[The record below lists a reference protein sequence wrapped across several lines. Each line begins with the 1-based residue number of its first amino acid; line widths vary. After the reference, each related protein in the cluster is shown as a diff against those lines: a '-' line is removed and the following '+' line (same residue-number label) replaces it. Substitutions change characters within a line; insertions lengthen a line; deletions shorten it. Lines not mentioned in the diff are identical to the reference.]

1 MTKTEF
7 EKILDVCCEQLTR
20 EARESV
26 FKTSAQFENRV
37 REVLSVLTKDNT
49 SFEIDF
55 NPHPQA
61 FPDIAMGE
69 YGVEVKFTLNDTWRS
84 IANSVLETQRINEVK
99 HIYIV
104 FGKMGGLP
112 EVRWGEYEQSVIH
125 VRTSHVPRFEVELP
139 SDKAVVKESLFS
151 QMGICY
157 DDFRKLEMQE
167 KMKYIRAYARKIHPD
182 GRLWWV
188 EEREYSDEHTTP
200 IQARL
205 YTNLS
210 IEEKT
215 RLRAEAALLCPSI
228 VKSGRSR
235 NKYDDMVLYLLTY
248 HGVLCHQAR
257 DLFSAGSVANPK
269 NDDEGG
275 IYIERALKLIEAEM
289 RDAALRMDDAL
300 FVEYWGESVPP
311 EKRIKRWLEKADEL
325 AKDWIPSKIL
335 YGYPF
340 SSAEQKNQQLR
351 PGAAEGGD
359 QSHGVRSGSKI
370 RQGRLGGTSWA
381 GHDKCPG

>member
-1 MTKTEF
+1 MTIDKF
-7 EKILDVCCEQLTR
+7 EKTLDLCCEKLTE
-20 EARESV
+20 EARTTG
-26 FKTSAQFENRV
+26 FKASAQFENRV
-37 REVLSVLTKDNT
+37 REVLADITRDNS

-84 IANSVLETQRINEVK
+84 IANSVLETQRIDEVK
-99 HIYIV
+99 YIYVV
-104 FGKMGGLP
+104 FGKMGGIP
-112 EVRWGEYEQSVIH
+112 EVRWGEYEQSVVH
-125 VRTSHVPRFEVELP
+125 VRTSHVPRFEVEIP
-139 SDKAVVKESLFS
+139 SKRPTTRKPLFE
-151 QMGICY
+151 QMGIHY
-157 DDFRKLEMQE
+157 DDFRKLDMQD

-188 EEREYSDEHTTP
+188 EEKEDTDVHTTP

-205 YTNLS
+205 YTNLP

-215 RLRAEAALLCPSI
+215 RLRAEAALLCPCI

-275 IYIERALKLIEAEM
+275 IYIERALKLIENEM
-289 RDAALRMDDAL
+289 REAALSMDDAL

-311 EKRIKRWLEKADEL
+311 EQRISRWLEKADEL
-325 AKDWIPSKIL
+325 ATKWIPS
-335 YGYPF
+335 
-340 SSAEQKNQQLR
+340 
-351 PGAAEGGD
+351 
-359 QSHGVRSGSKI
+359 QSLFLDV
-370 RQGRLGGTSWA
+370 
-381 GHDKCPG
+381 

>member
-1 MTKTEF
+1 MTKNEF
-7 EKILDVCCEQLTR
+7 EEILNKCCTQLTD
-20 EARESV
+20 EARTTV
-26 FKTSAQFENRV
+26 FKSSAQFENRV
-37 REVLSVLTKDNT
+37 REVLADITENDET
-49 SFEIDF
+49 FQIDF
-55 NPHPQA
+55 NSHPQA

-84 IANSVLETQRINEVK
+84 IANSVLETQRIDEVK
-99 HIYIV
+99 HIYVV
-104 FGKMGGLP
+104 FGKMGGVP

-125 VRTSHVPRFEVELP
+125 VRTSHVPRFEIELP
-139 SDKAVVKESLFS
+139 SEKAELKESLFK
-151 QMGICY
+151 QMGIRY
-157 DDFRKLEMQE
+157 DDFRKLDMQD

-188 EEREYSDEHTTP
+188 EDKEDSDEHTTP
-200 IQARL
+200 VQARL
-205 YTNLS
+205 YTNLTT
-210 IEEKT
+210 EEKT

-275 IYIERALKLIEAEM
+275 IYIERALKLIESEM
-289 RDAALRMDDAL
+289 KAAALRMDDAL

-311 EKRIKRWLEKADEL
+311 EKRISRWLEKADEL
-325 AKDWIPSKIL
+325 ATEWVPSKSL
-335 YGYPF
+335 F
-340 SSAEQKNQQLR
+340 LE
-351 PGAAEGGD
+351 
-359 QSHGVRSGSKI
+359 
-370 RQGRLGGTSWA
+370 
-381 GHDKCPG
+381 